1 MTEIWFEVLFNNTGE
16 VEQYGFL
23 ATDDSPASQAEAL
36 YRLHRTL
43 ADTDR
48 PWQVK
53 STMIEGADSEK

>member
-1 MTEIWFEVLFNNTGE
+1 MTEIWFEVLFTDSGE
-16 VEQYGFL
+16 TEQYGFF
-23 ATDDSPASQAEAL
+23 AADDSPASQAEAL

-53 STMIEGADSEK
+53 STMIEGTDSEK